1 LRIGGVQVLD
11 GLLADFSEV
20 AVDPADEAVDVVAEP
35 AVFFEPL
42 TRGCRDLHKHRFGY
56 VHIPIGYELA
66 EGAQSLPQALGV
78 IQAVDAQQ
86 HPARIAQAGANLGGP
101 PPDGLAAS
109 QFLETGGIDRNRI
122 RFSPNDATVIEVYG
136 VSVSLVSD
144 ALADLPHEVL
154 CGCRQLD
161 TDHIGAP

>member
-1 LRIGGVQVLD
+1 
-11 GLLADFSEV
+11 DFFEV
-20 AVDPADEAVDVVAEP
+20 AVDPADETVDIVAEP

-42 TRGCRDLHKHRFGY
+42 TRRCRDLHKHRFGY
-56 VHIPIGYELA
+56 VHVPIGYELA

-86 HPARIAQAGANLGGP
+86 HPARIAQAGTNLGGP

-109 QFLETGGIDRNRI
+109 QLLETGGIDRNRI

-136 VSVSLVSD
+136 VSGRRGYA
-144 ALADLPHEVL
+144 ALANQTPKVL
-154 CGCRQLD
+154 CGAVQLEPD
-161 TDHIGAP
+161 QTGAQEPF